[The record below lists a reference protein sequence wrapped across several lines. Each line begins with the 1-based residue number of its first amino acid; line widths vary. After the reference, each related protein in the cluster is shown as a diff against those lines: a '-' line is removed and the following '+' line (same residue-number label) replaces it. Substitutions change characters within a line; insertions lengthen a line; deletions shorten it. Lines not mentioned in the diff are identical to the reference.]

1 VQMRGI
7 EPRLPILEI
16 ALLTVTSHLHI
27 KRIGVFLFFPIKTFL
42 VAETNP

>member
-1 VQMRGI
+1 
-7 EPRLPILEI
+7 
-16 ALLTVTSHLHI
+16 LHI